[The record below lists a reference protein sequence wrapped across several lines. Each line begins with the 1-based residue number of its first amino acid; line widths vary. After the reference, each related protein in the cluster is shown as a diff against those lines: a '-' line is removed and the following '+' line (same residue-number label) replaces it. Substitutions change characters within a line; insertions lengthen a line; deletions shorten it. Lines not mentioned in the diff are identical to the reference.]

1 MSNIMGKLLLILFVF
16 YTALSCSES
25 GNFSSS
31 EEITEADVFVNSPE
45 YEEYAS
51 VLKKD
56 RMVMANVFKKMSSN
70 DKKRYFAL
78 FDSLISSKNRNEQL
92 CYLEKIK
99 NLSGI
104 DLEQRLATIKRSI
117 PDVSQYANLDKVAIL
132 KALQRKNIQRRG
144 EQLLSLSDEEQKE
157 ACIKACEWTFLAE
170 DGSCV
175 SSPNSLVCECSD
187 CGGCSTYHINDSENF
202 FCVHNCMKCIYGSTG
217 FVDSY
222 CQLMAAMHYDKCLSG
237 C

>member
-1 MSNIMGKLLLILFVF
+1 MGKLLLILFVF
-16 YTALSCSES
+16 CTVLSCSES

-31 EEITEADVFVNSPE
+31 EEITEADIFVNSPE

-56 RMVMANVFKKMSSN
+56 RMVMSNAFKRMSSN

-78 FDSLISSKNRNEQL
+78 FDSLLSSKNRNEQL

-104 DLEQRLATIKRSI
+104 DLEQRLVTIKRSV
-117 PDVSQYANLDKVAIL
+117 PDISQYANLDKVVIL
-132 KALQRKNIQRRG
+132 KALQKKNIQRQR

-170 DGSCV
+170 DRSCKL
-175 SSPNSLVCECSD
+175 SPNDISCECTD
-187 CGGCSTYHINDSENF
+187 CEDCEMGPDPTNF
-202 FCVHNCMKCIYGSTG
+202 FCLHYCLRCKYRGTD
-217 FVDSY
+217 FVDY
-222 CQLMAAMHYDKCLSG
+222 HCHLMAVMHYDECLSG

>member
-1 MSNIMGKLLLILFVF
+1 MGKLLLILFVF
-16 YTALSCSES
+16 CTVLSCSES

-31 EEITEADVFVNSPE
+31 EEITEADIFVNSPE

-56 RMVMANVFKKMSSN
+56 RMVMSNAFKRMSSN

-78 FDSLISSKNRNEQL
+78 FDSLLSSKDRNEQL
-92 CYLEKIK
+92 CYLERIK

-104 DLEQRLATIKRSI
+104 DLEQRLVTIKRSV

-132 KALQRKNIQRRG
+132 KALQRKNIQRQG
-144 EQLLSLSDEEQKE
+144 EQLLSLSDEEREE
-157 ACIKACEWTFLAE
+157 ACIRACEWTFLAE
-170 DGSCV
+170 DGRCASY
-175 SSPNSLVCECSD
+175 SD
-187 CGGCSTYHINDSENF
+187 DFDYGDS
-202 FCVHNCMKCIYGSTG
+202 G
-217 FVDSY
+217 FVDY
-222 CQLMAAMHYDKCLSG
+222 HCHLMAAMHYDTCLSG